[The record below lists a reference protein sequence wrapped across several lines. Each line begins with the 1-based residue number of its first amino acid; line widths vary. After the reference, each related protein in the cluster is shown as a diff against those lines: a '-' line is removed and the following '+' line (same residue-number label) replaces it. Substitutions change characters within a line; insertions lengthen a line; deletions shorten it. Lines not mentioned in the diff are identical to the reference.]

1 MSDIRVSLCDTQ
13 RAFSA
18 ALTDG
23 ARSAP
28 AQALFALDPATAA
41 RRLALYRAN
50 VVGAVRRALAGTY
63 PVLEQIVGAD
73 FFAGMARRYW
83 KEMPSTSGD
92 LGEYGAQLGE
102 FIERF
107 APAAELPYLAD
118 VARLEWKVHCAARAA
133 DAPRLAA
140 DRLQQVDARD
150 QAQLRFRFLPGTALL
165 SSQHPI
171 GRIWQIHQPEFTGQF
186 SVNHALGEQVVV
198 ARDAFDVGVRALSA
212 GAFALY
218 RAFAAGDALI
228 DALDAALAAEPG
240 CDGTVLL
247 VDFLQSAPIS
257 DFSLTPLAK
266 DSP

>member
-1 MSDIRVSLCDTQ
+1 MSDARVSLCDTQ

-18 ALTDG
+18 ALSDRT
-23 ARSAP
+23 RSAP
-28 AQALFALDPATAA
+28 AQALFALDPAIAA

-50 VVGAVRRALAGTY
+50 VVSAVHRALAGTY

-73 FFAGMARRYW
+73 FFAGMARQYW
-83 KEMPSTSGD
+83 KETPSSCGD

-102 FIERF
+102 FIARF

-118 VARLEWKVHCAARAA
+118 VARLEWSVHCASRAA

-150 QAQLRFRFLPGTALL
+150 QGRLCFRFLPGTALL

-171 GRIWQIHQPEFTGQF
+171 GRIWQIHQPEFAGQF
-186 SVNHALGEQVVV
+186 SVDLALGEQVVV
-198 ARDAFDVGVRALSA
+198 ARNAFEVGVRVLGA

-218 RAFAAGDALI
+218 RAFAAGHALI

-240 CDGTVLL
+240 CDGTELL
-247 VDFLQSAPIS
+247 VDFLQSAPIT